1 VFLATEGDA
10 QFAAFCAVAGRDH
23 IATDPRFASRDAREA
38 NDAALEE
45 VLEALFRTRSAREWE
60 KSCVAAG
67 VGCVVADAMSHF
79 AFLHCDPQALA
90 VGMMTATEHPSF
102 GGLYRR
108 HAPVVGF
115 SRTPG
120 GGRAFCEKGEHTRAI
135 LDELGYEPA
144 TITLLKDDGVVTW
157 PADQTGHQ

>member
-1 VFLATEGDA
+1 
-10 QFAAFCAVAGRDH
+10 
-23 IATDPRFASRDAREA
+23 
-38 NDAALEE
+38 
-45 VLEALFRTRSAREWE
+45 
-60 KSCVAAG
+60 
-67 VGCVVADAMSHF
+67 MSHF

-90 VGMMTATEHPSF
+90 VGMMTASEHPSF

-157 PADQTGHQ
+157 PADQTATAMALS